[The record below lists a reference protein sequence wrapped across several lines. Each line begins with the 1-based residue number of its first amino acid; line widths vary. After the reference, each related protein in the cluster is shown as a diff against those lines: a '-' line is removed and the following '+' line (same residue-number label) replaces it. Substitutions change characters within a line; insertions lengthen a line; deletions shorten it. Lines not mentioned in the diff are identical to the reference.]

1 MTNVLAYLETAAEL
15 FPDKTAVAL
24 DDKKITFSE
33 LMHLSKK
40 MGAVI
45 ADSGIKNRAIG
56 VIAERDID
64 TLALFFGAVYS
75 GNFYV
80 PIDPDMP
87 VEKKKS
93 IVEDSGMTVLLGR
106 ESNSDIVDSLDFGG
120 KFYTLDDAG
129 DVEAELPETDREA
142 PLYMVYTSG
151 STGKPKGVLKGHK
164 AVISYIENYCDVF
177 DFVSDDIIGN
187 QTPFFFDA
195 SAKDIYLMLKTGA
208 SIEIIP
214 TEKFAMP
221 TVLIEY
227 LNEKKI
233 TFISWVPTA
242 LAIVAQLKTFTYV
255 VPKTLKKVFF
265 VGEVMPM
272 KHLNKWREALPELQ
286 YVNLYGQSELA
297 GICCYYEVKGEFED
311 SAVLP
316 MGKAMPNCK
325 IYLVDNGE
333 VVTETGKIGEMYIV
347 SDALAIEYY
356 NDPERTAKSF
366 LMKDFGEG
374 EVRCFKTGDLA
385 FLDESGNF
393 VFASR
398 SDFQIKHM
406 GHRIELGEIEA
417 VAGALEGMQRCC
429 CLYNAEKKKIVLFAE
444 LAEGCECTGRDIQST
459 LRTKLSNYM
468 VPSKVIIMEK
478 LPLNANGKIDRQKLK
493 ESL

>member
-1 MTNVLAYLETAAEL
+1 MTNVLSYLEHAATS
-15 FPDKTAVAL
+15 FPEKTAVAL
-24 DDKKITFSE
+24 DDKRVTFSE

-45 ADSGIKNRAIG
+45 AESGIKNCAVG

-64 TLALFFGAVYS
+64 TIALFFGVVYS
-75 GNFYV
+75 ENFYV

-87 VEKKKS
+87 IEKKKS

-106 ESNSDIVDSLDFGG
+106 KSNIEIVDALGFDGSF
-120 KFYTLDDAG
+120 FTLDDIG
-129 DVEAELPETDREA
+129 DNELDIPETIGES

-164 AVISYIENYCDVF
+164 AIINYIETYCDVF

-195 SAKDIYLMLKTGA
+195 SAKDIYLMIKTGA

-255 VPKTLKKVFF
+255 VPETLKKVFF

-272 KHLNKWREALPELQ
+272 KYLNKWREVLPDLQ

-297 GICCYYEVKGEFED
+297 GICCYYEVKDKFED

-333 VVTETGKIGEMYIV
+333 IVTETGKIGEMYIV
-347 SDALAIEYY
+347 SDTLAIEYY
-356 NDPERTAKSF
+356 NDAERTAESF
-366 LMKDFGEG
+366 LVKDFGEG
-374 EVRCFKTGDLA
+374 KVRCFKTGDLA
-385 FLDESGNF
+385 YLDENGNF
-393 VFASR
+393 IFASR

-417 VAGALEGMQRCC
+417 VAGALEEIQRCC
-429 CLYNAEKKKIVLFAE
+429 CLYNSKIKKIVLFAE
-444 LAEGCECTGRDIQST
+444 LANGCECTGREIQGV
-459 LRTKLSNYM
+459 LRTKLSSYM
-468 VPSKVIIMEK
+468 VPNKVVITEK
-478 LPLNANGKIDRQKLK
+478 LPLNANSKIDRQKLK
-493 ESL
+493 ESF